1 VAGDRADRHAD
12 VTARPAREPSSTA
25 LYPAG
30 VSRLSRL
37 FSRRPTTSSAA
48 ASSPAASS
56 DARRATLAHLQDF
69 VRTRVGV
76 EAYVEPPTPDTGATL
91 LLIATTGEWTR
102 RRVPDERTA
111 FDVAGS
117 LGVPVYNVRFTGYPQ
132 RMRDWNSR
140 QRRH

>member
-1 VAGDRADRHAD
+1 MTR
-12 VTARPAREPSSTA
+12 VT
-25 LYPAG
+25 LYPAA
-30 VSRLSRL
+30 VPRLPKLSSL
-37 FSRRPTTSSAA
+37 FSRRPATTPSATGGSAA
-48 ASSPAASS
+48 PS
-56 DARRATLAHLQDF
+56 DARRATLAHLQEF

-76 EAYVEPPTPDTGATL
+76 EAYVEPPTQDTGATL

-102 RRVPDERTA
+102 RRVPDEKTA

-140 QRRH
+140 QRQRRSS

>member
-1 VAGDRADRHAD
+1 MTR
-12 VTARPAREPSSTA
+12 VT
-25 LYPAG
+25 LYPAA
-30 VSRLSRL
+30 VPRLPKLSSL
-37 FSRRPTTSSAA
+37 FSRRPATTSSPGGAA
-48 ASSPAASS
+48 AAPS
-56 DARRATLAHLQDF
+56 DARRATLAHLQEF

-102 RRVPDERTA
+102 RRVPDEKTA

-140 QRRH
+140 QRKSS

>member
-1 VAGDRADRHAD
+1 
-12 VTARPAREPSSTA
+12 
-25 LYPAG
+25 

-37 FSRRPTTSSAA
+37 FSRRQAPAPGGG
-48 ASSPAASS
+48 SPAPSS
-56 DARRATLAHLQDF
+56 TEARRATIEHLQEF

-76 EAYVEPPTPDTGATL
+76 EAYVEPPTQDTGATL

-117 LGVPVYNVRFTGYPQ
+117 LGIPVYNVRFTGYPQ
-132 RMRDWNSR
+132 RMRDWNSS
-140 QRRH
+140 QRRR

>member
-1 VAGDRADRHAD
+1 M
-12 VTARPAREPSSTA
+12 
-25 LYPAG
+25 
-30 VSRLSRL
+30 SRLSRL
-37 FSRRPTTSSAA
+37 FSRRPATPA
-48 ASSPAASS
+48 SPAGAPASAGE
-56 DARRATLAHLQDF
+56 ARRATLAHLEDF

-76 EAYVEPPTPDTGATL
+76 EAYVEPPTQDTGATL

-132 RMRDWNSR
+132 RMRDWNSA
-140 QRRH
+140 QRRR

>member
-1 VAGDRADRHAD
+1 MPRL
-12 VTARPAREPSSTA
+12 PKLSS
-25 LYPAG
+25 
-30 VSRLSRL
+30 L
-37 FSRRPTTSSAA
+37 FSRRPATTSSSAGGAA
-48 ASSPAASS
+48 APS
-56 DARRATLAHLQDF
+56 DARRATLAHLQEF

-140 QRRH
+140 QRQRRSS

>member
-1 VAGDRADRHAD
+1 MTR
-12 VTARPAREPSSTA
+12 VT
-25 LYPAG
+25 LYSAAVPRLP
-30 VSRLSRL
+30 RLSSL
-37 FSRRPTTSSAA
+37 FSRRPAPSSSA
-48 ASSPAASS
+48 SGPVGTSS
-56 DARRATLAHLQDF
+56 DARRATIEHLQEF

-102 RRVPDERTA
+102 RRVPDEKTA

-140 QRRH
+140 QRRR

>member
-1 VAGDRADRHAD
+1 MPRL
-12 VTARPAREPSSTA
+12 P
-25 LYPAG
+25 
-30 VSRLSRL
+30 RLSSL
-37 FSRRPTTSSAA
+37 FSRRPA
-48 ASSPAASS
+48 ASTSAPGPGASS
-56 DARRATLAHLQDF
+56 DARRSTLAHLQEF

-76 EAYVEPPTPDTGATL
+76 EAYVEPPTHDTPATL

-102 RRVPDERTA
+102 RRVPDEKTA

-140 QRRH
+140 QRRA

>member
-1 VAGDRADRHAD
+1 M
-12 VTARPAREPSSTA
+12 
-25 LYPAG
+25 
-30 VSRLSRL
+30 SRLSRL
-37 FSRRPTTSSAA
+37 FSRRGPSAAGGSGATTS
-48 ASSPAASS
+48 
-56 DARRATLAHLQDF
+56 DGRRVTLEHLQEF

-76 EAYVEPPTPDTGATL
+76 EAYVEPPTQDTGSTL

-132 RMRDWNSR
+132 RMRDWNSA
-140 QRRH
+140 QRRR

>member
-1 VAGDRADRHAD
+1 MTR
-12 VTARPAREPSSTA
+12 VT
-25 LYPAG
+25 LYPAA
-30 VSRLSRL
+30 VPRLPRLSSL
-37 FSRRPTTSSAA
+37 FSRRPATTSTATGVA
-48 ASSPAASS
+48 PASS

-117 LGVPVYNVRFTGYPQ
+117 LGVRVYNVRFTGYPQ
-132 RMRDWNSR
+132 RMRDWNSA
-140 QRRH
+140 QRRR

>member
-1 VAGDRADRHAD
+1 MPRL
-12 VTARPAREPSSTA
+12 PKLSS
-25 LYPAG
+25 
-30 VSRLSRL
+30 L
-37 FSRRPTTSSAA
+37 FSRRPPTTSSPGGAA
-48 ASSPAASS
+48 AAPS

-76 EAYVEPPTPDTGATL
+76 EAYVEPPTQDTGATL

-102 RRVPDERTA
+102 RRVPDEKTA

-140 QRRH
+140 QRRRRTS

>member
-1 VAGDRADRHAD
+1 MTR
-12 VTARPAREPSSTA
+12 VT
-25 LYPAG
+25 LYPAA
-30 VSRLSRL
+30 VPRLPKLSSL
-37 FSRRPTTSSAA
+37 FPPPPPPPARPGGAA
-48 ASSPAASS
+48 AAPA
-56 DARRATLAHLQDF
+56 DARRATLAHLQEF

-102 RRVPDERTA
+102 RRVPDEKTA

-140 QRRH
+140 QRRSS